1 MVTMDT
7 LSYKEK
13 LIRFYE
19 SHTRMPTYSEMAN
32 LFGFKSKNAVAR
44 LVAKLVTAGVV
55 AKDRLGRLIP
65 GDGFFGRI
73 KMLGLVEAG
82 FATPAEENLLDT
94 ISLDDFLVQ
103 RHDASFMLRV
113 KGDSMYDAGIREGD
127 LVIVERSQTAR
138 AGDIVIA
145 EVDGGWTMK
154 YLRKNGSITYLEP
167 ANSAFENIYPK
178 ESLTITAVVKAVIR
192 KY

>member
-1 MVTMDT
+1 MITNHKER
-7 LSYKEK
+7 LSS
-13 LIRFYE
+13 FYQ
-19 SHTRMPTYSEMAN
+19 SHKRMPTYSEMLT

-44 LVAKLVTAGVV
+44 IVEKMIDAGIV

-65 GDGFFGRI
+65 TDSLMGRL

-94 ISLDDFLVQ
+94 VSLDSFLVQ
-103 RHDASFMLRV
+103 KQDASFMLKV
-113 KGDSMYDAGIREGD
+113 KGDSMYDAGIRDGD
-127 LVIVERSQTAR
+127 LVIAERATEAKV
-138 AGDIVIA
+138 GDIVIA

-154 YLRKNGSITYLEP
+154 YLRKSAHGMYLEP
-167 ANSAFENIYPK
+167 ANEAFSNIYPA
-178 ESLTITAVVKAVIR
+178 ESLSIAAVVKAVIR